1 MRKSLLFVFAM
12 LFATATMAQ
21 NRNSL
26 LHESFDGSSIPAG
39 WSIAGLGASNWL
51 ISTSNNAGGSANE
64 LNLYWDPQFNG
75 TSRFVSPA
83 IDLTGIS
90 SVIVSFKHCLDNY
103 SGSNTIG
110 VATSSDG
117 GTTWNEAWSQGF
129 SNSTQYSF
137 SQELS
142 TPDMGKADV
151 RFCIFSM
158 ATATTSTTG
167 ISMTLKST
175 PLKTL
180 TLAQQLSMCLISLAL
195 AICPSA
201 CRFSTM
207 VSPL

>member
-21 NRNSL
+21 TRNSL

-151 RFCIFSM
+151 RFCIFFNGNSYN
-158 ATATTSTTG
+158 
-167 ISMTLKST
+167 INNWYFDD
-175 PLKTL
+175 
-180 TLAQQLSMCLISLAL
+180 I
-195 AICPSA
+195 
-201 CRFSTM
+201 
-207 VSPL
+207 